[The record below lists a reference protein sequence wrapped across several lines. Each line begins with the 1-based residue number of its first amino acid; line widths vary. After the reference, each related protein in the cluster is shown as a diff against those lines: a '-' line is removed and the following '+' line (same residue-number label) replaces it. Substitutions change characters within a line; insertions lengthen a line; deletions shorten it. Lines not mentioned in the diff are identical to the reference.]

1 MTAPQAFPITI
12 NTKQG
17 RPRIYSTRHRGKLIH
32 PRSLLRK
39 EHKGWEGR
47 YRLVPRRYILH
58 GDRRAELTV
67 EADGRFAVT

>member
-12 NTKQG
+12 NTKQA
-17 RPRIYSTRHRGKLIH
+17 RPRIYSTKGECSLIH

-39 EHKGWEGR
+39 DEAGWQAH